1 MSTVVLAKIT
11 GAGLAGLFAG
21 AAAYI
26 SLAQHPA
33 LEETEASEFQAP
45 FFRRMYFYAARMQA
59 PMSIGSGL
67 SALAVYVLERDAPNA
82 RIWLSSGCLMTSIAP
97 YTVVCML
104 SLNHKLIDTK
114 RCRERGHDWLHRA
127 LVRWGRL
134 HHVRTFA
141 SVLAFTGML
150 VAMACQP
157 EQTPRKLPLAPA

>member
-59 PMSIGSGL
+59 PMAIGSGL
-67 SALAVYVLERDAPNA
+67 CALAVYALECDAPNA
-82 RIWLSSGCLMTSIAP
+82 LIWLSSGSLMSLIAP
-97 YTVVCML
+97 YTAVCML

-114 RCRERGHDWLHRA
+114 HCRERGHEWLHQA
-127 LVRWGRL
+127 LLRWGRL
-134 HHVRTFA
+134 HRVRTFA
-141 SVLAFTGML
+141 SLLAFTGML

-157 EQTPRKLPLAPA
+157 QQTPHKLRLAPA